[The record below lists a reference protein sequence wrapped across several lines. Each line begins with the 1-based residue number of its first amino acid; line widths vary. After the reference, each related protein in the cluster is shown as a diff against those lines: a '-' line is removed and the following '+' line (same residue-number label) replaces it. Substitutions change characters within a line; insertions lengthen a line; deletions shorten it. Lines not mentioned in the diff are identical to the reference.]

1 MGHKVSREKVHVVVS
16 LRDGLCRLDTMTVSY
31 RGSGCL
37 GRRRQVASFTFPGKG
52 WRCYGGVAA
61 CKAQGGLCVPLAD
74 LKKKDP
80 ARTVQLRCSKGSK
93 ILLKAAMT
101 LGEFINSLDFLHFS
115 LRSEAKDSSGQ
126 YTSIRCNGRRCDDAE
141 QPPTWP
147 QSNGMKEPSAP
158 HGAST
163 TSASNDNVTTKVVTT
178 TGDDGTVTKVA
189 TTPANDDNVT
199 TKAETTAGGGGAVT
213 KAATAPAN
221 DGNVTTKAVT
231 TAGGGGAVTK
241 AATTPADNDNPITK
255 AVTTAGDGSTANKDA
270 TTPVRHSND
279 ITKATNTKAGDVSA
293 PIPELVDK
301 VDGVDE
307 AAMEMTHGRKC
318 KVSVERE
325 QSGAASHT
333 TLRRRKTMR
342 PTQSAHGSAAVKPNT
357 PAGPCNFADAF
368 LEVTAISVFV
378 VSIAMTYYWFW

>member
-37 GRRRQVASFTFPGKG
+37 GRRRQVASFTFPGTG
-52 WRCYGGVAA
+52 WQCYGGVAA

-80 ARTVQLRCSKGSK
+80 ARTIQLRSSKGSK

-101 LGEFINSLDFLHFS
+101 LGEFINSLDYLHFS

-126 YTSIRCNGRRCDDAE
+126 YTSMRCNGRRCDDAAR
-141 QPPTWP
+141 P
-147 QSNGMKEPSAP
+147 QTCPKSNGMKEPSAP
-158 HGAST
+158 PGAST

-178 TGDDGTVTKVA
+178 TGEGGTVTKVV
-189 TTPANDDNVT
+189 TTPANDGNVT

-213 KAATAPAN
+213 KAAT
-221 DGNVTTKAVT
+221 
-231 TAGGGGAVTK
+231 
-241 AATTPADNDNPITK
+241 TPADNGNPITK
-255 AVTTAGDGSTANKDA
+255 AVTTAGDGNTVNKDA
-270 TTPVRHSND
+270 TTPARDSND

-293 PIPELVDK
+293 LTPELVDK
-301 VDGVDE
+301 VDDVEE
-307 AAMEMTHGRKC
+307 AAMEMTHGPKC

-342 PTQSAHGSAAVKPNT
+342 PTQSAHGSATVTPKT
-357 PAGPCNFADAF
+357 PAGPCNFTDAF
-368 LEVTAISVFV
+368 LEVTAISVMV